1 MFSTGPR
8 DRAPPCFSLF
18 VQKRGSDMQSIGI
31 VTDTNSG
38 MTQAEAR
45 DCGVILMSMPFT
57 VNGRNY
63 VENVNM
69 SYMEFFA
76 HLQDGA
82 DVATSQPSP
91 EDVTTCWKKALESF
105 EKIVYI
111 PMSSALSSSCQSAK
125 LFAEDFG
132 GRVLV
137 ADNRRISISQKQ
149 SVYDAL
155 RWRDQGLSAEEILKN
170 LTDTALEASIYLT
183 VNDLKYL
190 KKGGRI
196 TPSVAAIAT
205 VLNIKPVLQIQGG
218 KLDTYKKVRGL
229 HAAQHTMLDAAAK
242 DLETRFAGQKVLL
255 RTAYTGDA
263 DIGRVWNAQVQ
274 ERFPQFNVTA
284 DALPISIACHV
295 GPGVLALG
303 LMREY

>member
-1 MFSTGPR
+1 MFSTSPR

-205 VLNIKPVLQIQGG
+205 RAEG
-218 KLDTYKKVRGL
+218 
-229 HAAQHTMLDAAAK
+229 AAAHRLHRRRRHRPG
-242 DLETRFAGQKVLL
+242 LERPGP
-255 RTAYTGDA
+255 G
-263 DIGRVWNAQVQ
+263 
-274 ERFPQFNVTA
+274 
-284 DALPISIACHV
+284 ALPPVQRHRRRPAHQHRLPRRPRRARAGIDEGI
-295 GPGVLALG
+295 LT
-303 LMREY
+303 